1 MRCTWAFQVS
11 RHVEIEVIERDRIL
25 QYRFTRRRMVFEGV
39 CEERRADCRF
49 QSCAGTTTSV
59 VIVWN
64 WVAVGL
70 RWFSNRDKS
79 VTDS

>member
-1 MRCTWAFQVS
+1 M
-11 RHVEIEVIERDRIL
+11 
-25 QYRFTRRRMVFEGV
+25 
-39 CEERRADCRF
+39 ADCRF
-49 QSCAGTTTSV
+49 QSCVGTTTSV

-64 WVAVGL
+64 WVAAVGL